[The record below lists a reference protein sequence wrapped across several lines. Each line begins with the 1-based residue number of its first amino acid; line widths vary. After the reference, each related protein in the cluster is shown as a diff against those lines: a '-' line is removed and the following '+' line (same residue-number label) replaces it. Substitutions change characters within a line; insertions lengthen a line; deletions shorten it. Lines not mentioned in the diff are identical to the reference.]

1 MAVDAAPSGRT
12 PGGRL
17 AGRWVPWLVIGLW
30 LVLAAGMVPL
40 SAKLSSV
47 TTDSAVDTLP
57 ASAESTKV
65 AVLEDSLPG
74 GEDSTFVFVYH
85 RDDGLTDADRATVER
100 HYDTLAE
107 QYPPKATA
115 ASGEAGTNDEDG
127 EDGEG
132 SPAQLST
139 DGKAMVFTLDVSTEY
154 GPPEEIVGPLRD
166 AAKDRPAGLE
176 LDVTG
181 PGAIDGDM
189 DAVFDGIDE
198 QVLLTTLAVVT
209 LLLILTY
216 RSPVLW
222 IIPLVAV
229 GAAAPTAMGTV
240 YLLVKG
246 FGIVVNDQNSA
257 LLTILV
263 FGVGTDYAL
272 LLIARYREAL
282 HQHENVRVAM
292 VHALRGAA
300 PAIVASAAT
309 VVAGLLC
316 LLVADLNST
325 SGLGPIGAAG
335 ILCALVAM
343 LTLFPAVLVVL
354 GRRIFWPAVPRF
366 STTVEEKRG
375 LWGRLG
381 TAISRRRWVATLG
394 SLGVLGVLA
403 LGLAGNTGA
412 LREQDQFL
420 SPPESVTGFTVL
432 REHFPELGGQ
442 PMTVFARPAHQKQ
455 VLDVVKD
462 TPGVAMAVPEQTTG
476 DWAGISVFP
485 EDAPDTPAEYDTI
498 KRVRTAVHAVSGA
511 EAIVGG
517 PSAENLDTEV
527 TTRHDEKLVIPLV
540 LVVVLIILGLLL
552 RAVLAP
558 LVLMATVIVS
568 FAAAFGGSVFVFD
581 TLLGFKGIDHSV
593 PLLAFLFL
601 VALGI
606 DYNIFLASRARE
618 ETVRLG
624 TREGM
629 LKALSATGGVIT
641 SAGLVL
647 AATFAVLV
655 TLPLVMMIELGFL
668 VAFGVLLDALLVRSV
683 LVPALTLL
691 IGERMWWPSRLSRPA
706 AEPPAGHQPRQQPRQ
721 PLADD
726 EESALQR

>member
-1 MAVDAAPSGRT
+1 M
-12 PGGRL
+12 
-17 AGRWVPWLVIGLW
+17 IGLW
-30 LVLAAGMVPL
+30 MALAAVMVPL
-40 SAKLSSV
+40 SGKLSSV
-47 TTDSAVDTLP
+47 TTDRAVDTLP

-74 GEDSTFVFVYH
+74 GEDNTFVFVYH
-85 RDDGLTDADRATVER
+85 RAGGMTDADRATVER
-100 HYDTLAE
+100 HYSTLAE
-107 QYPPKATA
+107 RYPPKAA
-115 ASGEAGTNDEDG
+115 AG
-127 EDGEG
+127 EDDEG
-132 SPAQLST
+132 PATRLST
-139 DGKAMVFTLDVSTEY
+139 DGRAMMFTLDVSTTHG
-154 GPPEEIVGPLRD
+154 GPEAIVGPLRD

-176 LDVTG
+176 LEVTG
-181 PGAIDGDM
+181 PAAVDGDM
-189 DAVFDGIDE
+189 DAVFDGIDL
-198 QVLLTTLAVVT
+198 QVFLTTVIVVTVLLV
-209 LLLILTY
+209 LTY

-222 IIPLVAV
+222 FIPLVVV
-229 GAAAPTAMGTV
+229 GAAALTAMATV

-272 LLIARYREAL
+272 LLIARYRETL
-282 HQHENVRVAM
+282 HHHENVRVAM

-354 GRRIFWPAVPRF
+354 GRRIFWPAIPRF
-366 STTVEEKRG
+366 STAVEEEKPG

-381 TAISRRRWVATLG
+381 STISRRRWVATLG
-394 SLGVLGVLA
+394 SFGILGVLTI
-403 LGLAGNTGA
+403 GLAGNTGA

-432 REHFPELGGQ
+432 RQHFPELGGQ
-442 PMTVFARPAHQKQ
+442 PMTVFTRPAYQER
-455 VLDVVKD
+455 VLDIVKG
-462 TPGVAMAVPEQTTG
+462 TPGVAVAVPGQTSG
-476 DWAGISVFP
+476 GWADISVFP
-485 EDAPDTPAEYDTI
+485 TDAPDTVAEYDTI

-527 TTRHDEKLVIPLV
+527 TTRRDEKLVIPLV
-540 LVVVLIILGLLL
+540 LAVVLIVLALLL
-552 RAVLAP
+552 RAIVAP

-568 FAAAFGGSVFVFD
+568 FAAAFGGSVFIFD
-581 TLLGFKGIDHSV
+581 TILGFKGVDYSV

-601 VALGI
+601 VALGV

-624 TREGM
+624 TRAGM

-647 AATFAVLV
+647 AATFAVLT
-655 TLPLVMMIELGFL
+655 TLPLVMLIEVGFL

-691 IGERMWWPSRLSRPA
+691 IGRRIWWPSRLSRPT
-706 AEPPAGHQPRQQPRQ
+706 AEPPNGPQ

-726 EESALQR
+726 EELALQR

>member
-1 MAVDAAPSGRT
+1 MSVNAAPSREA
-12 PGGRL
+12 PPGRL

-30 LVLAAGMVPL
+30 LALAAAMVPL
-40 SAKLSSV
+40 SGKLSSV
-47 TTDSAVDTLP
+47 TTDRAVDTLP

-74 GEDSTFVFVYH
+74 GEDNTFVFVYH
-85 RDDGLTDADRATVER
+85 RVGGLTDADRATVER
-100 HYDTLAE
+100 HYDTLAKR
-107 QYPPKATA
+107 YPPKTA
-115 ASGEAGTNDEDG
+115 ASGEEDD
-127 EDGEG
+127 DG
-132 SPAQLST
+132 PPTRLST
-139 DGKAMVFTLDVSTEY
+139 DGKAMLFTLDVSTTY
-154 GPPEEIVGPLRD
+154 GAAEALVGPLRD
-166 AAKDRPAGLE
+166 AAKDRPTGLE
-176 LDVTG
+176 LKVTG
-181 PGAIDGDM
+181 PAAIDGDM
-189 DAVFDGIDE
+189 DAVFDGIDL
-198 QVLLTTLAVVT
+198 QVFLTTVIVVTVLLV
-209 LLLILTY
+209 LTY

-222 IIPLVAV
+222 FVPLVVV
-229 GAAAPTAMGTV
+229 GVAALTSMATV

-272 LLIARYREAL
+272 LLIARYRETL
-282 HQHENVRVAM
+282 HHHENVRVAM
-292 VHALRGAA
+292 IHALRGAA

-316 LLVADLNST
+316 LLAADLNST

-354 GRRIFWPAVPRF
+354 GRRIFWPAIPRF
-366 STTVEEKRG
+366 STAVQDKPG

-381 TAISRRRWVATLG
+381 TAISRRRWMATLG
-394 SLGVLGVLA
+394 SFGILGVLCV
-403 LGLAGNTGA
+403 GLTGNTGA

-420 SPPESVTGFTVL
+420 SAPESVTGFTVL
-432 REHFPELGGQ
+432 RRHFPELGGQ
-442 PMTVFARPAHQKQ
+442 PMTIYTRPAYQER
-455 VLDVVKD
+455 VVDVVQR
-462 TPGVAMAVPEQTTG
+462 TPGVAVVVPGRTVRG
-476 DWAGISVFP
+476 WADISVFP
-485 EDAPDTPAEYDTI
+485 TDAPDTAAEYDTI
-498 KRVRTAVHAVSGA
+498 RRVRTAVHAVSR

-527 TTRHDEKLVIPLV
+527 TTSRDEKLVIPLV
-540 LVVVLIILGLLL
+540 LVVVLIVLGLLL
-552 RAVLAP
+552 RAIVAP
-558 LVLMATVIVS
+558 LVLMATVVVS

-581 TLLGFKGIDHSV
+581 TILGFKGVDYSV

-601 VALGI
+601 VALGV

-655 TLPLVMMIELGFL
+655 SLPLVMLIEVGFL

-691 IGERMWWPSRLSRPA
+691 IGRRIWWPSRLSRPT
-706 AEPPAGHQPRQQPRQ
+706 AEPPKGRQ

-726 EESALQR
+726 EELALQR

>member
-1 MAVDAAPSGRT
+1 M
-12 PGGRL
+12 
-17 AGRWVPWLVIGLW
+17 IGLW
-30 LVLAAGMVPL
+30 VALAAVMVPL
-40 SAKLSSV
+40 SGKLSSV
-47 TTDSAVDTLP
+47 TTDRAVDTLP

-74 GEDSTFVFVYH
+74 GEDNTFVFVYH
-85 RDDGLTDADRATVER
+85 RAGGMTDADRATVER
-100 HYDTLAE
+100 HYDTLTKR
-107 QYPPKATA
+107 YPPKAA
-115 ASGEAGTNDEDG
+115 AG
-127 EDGEG
+127 EDDEG
-132 SPAQLST
+132 PSTRLST
-139 DGKAMVFTLDVSTEY
+139 DGKAMMFTLDVSTTY
-154 GPPEEIVGPLRD
+154 GGPEAIVGPLRV
-166 AAKDRPAGLE
+166 AAKDRPAGLQ

-181 PGAIDGDM
+181 PAAVDGDM
-189 DAVFDGIDE
+189 DAVFDGIDL
-198 QVLLTTLAVVT
+198 QVFLTTVVVVT
-209 LLLILTY
+209 VLLILTY

-222 IIPLVAV
+222 FIPLVVV
-229 GAAAPTAMGTV
+229 GAAALTAMATV

-272 LLIARYREAL
+272 LLIARYRETL
-282 HQHENVRVAM
+282 HHHENVRVAM

-316 LLVADLNST
+316 LLAADLNST

-354 GRRIFWPAVPRF
+354 GRRIFWPAIPRF
-366 STTVEEKRG
+366 STAVEKKPG

-381 TAISRRRWVATLG
+381 TTISRRRWVATLG
-394 SLGVLGVLA
+394 SFGILGVLA
-403 LGLAGNTGA
+403 VGLAGNTGA
-412 LREQDQFL
+412 LRVQDQFL
-420 SPPESVTGFTVL
+420 SAPESVTGFTVL
-432 REHFPELGGQ
+432 RQHFPELGGQ
-442 PMTVFARPAHQKQ
+442 PMTVFTRPAYQER
-455 VLDVVKD
+455 VLDIVKG
-462 TPGVAMAVPEQTTG
+462 THGVAVAIPGQTSG
-476 DWAGISVFP
+476 GWADISVFP
-485 EDAPDTPAEYDTI
+485 TDAPDTVAEYDTI

-527 TTRHDEKLVIPLV
+527 TTSRDEKLVIPLV
-540 LVVVLIILGLLL
+540 LAVVLIVLGLLL
-552 RAVLAP
+552 RAIVAP

-568 FAAAFGGSVFVFD
+568 FAAAFGGSVFIFD
-581 TLLGFKGIDHSV
+581 TILGFKGIDYSV

-601 VALGI
+601 VALGV

-624 TREGM
+624 TSEGM

-647 AATFAVLV
+647 AATFAVLT
-655 TLPLVMMIELGFL
+655 TLPLVMLIEVGFL

-691 IGERMWWPSRLSRPA
+691 IGRRIWWPGRLSRPT
-706 AEPPAGHQPRQQPRQ
+706 AEPPNGPQ
-721 PLADD
+721 PLAD
-726 EESALQR
+726 EEELALQR

>member
-1 MAVDAAPSGRT
+1 M
-12 PGGRL
+12 
-17 AGRWVPWLVIGLW
+17 IGLW
-30 LVLAAGMVPL
+30 VALAAVMVPL
-40 SAKLSSV
+40 SGKLSSV
-47 TTDSAVDTLP
+47 TKDRAVDALP

-65 AVLEDSLPG
+65 AALKDRLPG
-74 GEDSTFVFVYH
+74 GEDNTFVFVYH
-85 RDDGLTDADRATVER
+85 RAGGVTDADRAAIER
-100 HYDTLAE
+100 HYHTFAKR
-107 QYPPKATA
+107 YPPQVAPQA
-115 ASGEAGTNDEDG
+115 GEH
-127 EDGEG
+127 GEG
-132 SPAQLST
+132 PPTQRSK
-139 DGKAMVFTLDVSTEY
+139 DGKAIMFTLNVSTAY
-154 GPPEEIVGPLRD
+154 GEPSVLIGPLRD
-166 AAKDRPAGLE
+166 TAKDRPAGLE

-181 PGAIDGDM
+181 PAAIDADM
-189 DAVFDGIDE
+189 DAVYDGIDV
-198 QVLLTTLAVVT
+198 QVLLTTVVVVA

-222 IIPLVAV
+222 FIPLMAV
-229 GAAAPTAMGTV
+229 GAAALTAMATV

-246 FGIVVNDQNSA
+246 FGIVINSQNSA

-272 LLIARYREAL
+272 LLIARYRETL
-282 HQHENVRVAM
+282 HHHENVRVAM

-316 LLVADLNST
+316 LLVADLNET
-325 SGLGPIGAAG
+325 RGLGPIGAAG

-354 GRRIFWPAVPRF
+354 GRRIFWPAIPRF
-366 STTVEEKRG
+366 SATIVEQKPG

-381 TAISRRRWVATLG
+381 AAISRRRWVATLA
-394 SLGVLGVLA
+394 SLGVLGVLTV
-403 LGLAGNTGA
+403 GLTGNTST

-420 SPPESVTGFTVL
+420 STPESVTGFTVL
-432 REHFPELGGQ
+432 GQHFPELGGQ
-442 PMTVFARPAHQKQ
+442 PMTVFTQPAYQER
-455 VLDVVKD
+455 VLNVVQGI
-462 TPGVAMAVPEQTTG
+462 PGVAQAIPGETRGGWV
-476 DWAGISVFP
+476 DISVFP
-485 EDAPDTPAEYDTI
+485 KDAPDTTAEYDTI
-498 KRVRTAVHAVSGA
+498 KRVRTAVHAVNGA

-517 PSAENLDTEV
+517 PSAEHLDTDV
-527 TTRHDEKLVIPLV
+527 TTRRDQKLVIPLV
-540 LVVVLIILGLLL
+540 LAVILIILGLLL
-552 RAVLAP
+552 RAIAAP
-558 LVLMATVIVS
+558 MILMATVIVS

-581 TLLGFKGIDHSV
+581 KILGFKGVDYSV
-593 PLLAFLFL
+593 PLLAFMFL
-601 VALGI
+601 VALGV

-655 TLPLVMMIELGFL
+655 SLPLVMLIELGFL

-691 IGERMWWPSRLSRPA
+691 IGRRIWWPSRLSRA
-706 AEPPAGHQPRQQPRQ
+706 AAGPPIGRHT
-721 PLADD
+721 LAD
-726 EESALQR
+726 EEEEEPALQR

>member
-1 MAVDAAPSGRT
+1 MAVNAAPSGEA
-12 PGGRL
+12 PAGRL

-30 LVLAAGMVPL
+30 LVLAVAMVPL
-40 SAKLSSV
+40 SGKLSSV

-65 AVLEDSLPG
+65 AALDDKLPG
-74 GEDSTFVFVYH
+74 GEDNTFVFVYH
-85 RDDGLTDADRATVER
+85 RAGGMTDADRATVER
-100 HYDTLAE
+100 HYDTLTKK
-107 QYPPKATA
+107 YPPKGTA
-115 ASGEAGTNDEDG
+115 AAG
-127 EDGEG
+127 EDDEG
-132 SPAQLST
+132 SPMSRSA
-139 DGKAMVFTLDVSTEY
+139 DREAMVFTLDVSMSY
-154 GPPEEIVGPLRD
+154 GPPEDLVGPVRD
-166 AAKDRPAGLE
+166 AAKDRPSGLE

-189 DAVFDGIDE
+189 DAVFDGIDT
-198 QVLLTTLAVVT
+198 QVLLTTMIVVT

-222 IIPLVAV
+222 IIPLMAV
-229 GAAAPTAMGTV
+229 GAAALTSMGTV

-246 FGIVVNDQNSA
+246 FNIVVNDQNSA

-282 HQHENVRVAM
+282 HHHENVRVAM

-300 PAIVASAAT
+300 PAIIASAAT

-354 GRRIFWPAVPRF
+354 GRRVFWPAIPRF
-366 STTVEEKRG
+366 STAVEEKPG

-381 TAISRRRWVATLG
+381 TTINRRRWVATLG

-420 SPPESVTGFTVL
+420 STPESVNGFTVM
-432 REHFPELGGQ
+432 RQHFPELGGQ
-442 PMTVFARPAHQKQ
+442 PMTIFTRPAHQER

-462 TPGVAMAVPEQTTG
+462 TRGVAEAVPEQTSG
-476 DWAGISVFP
+476 GWANISVTP
-485 EDAPDTPAEYDTI
+485 KDAPDTAAEYDTI

-527 TTRHDEKLVIPLV
+527 TTVRDEKLVIPLV

-552 RAVLAP
+552 RAILAP
-558 LVLMATVIVS
+558 LVLMTTVVIS

-581 TLLGFKGIDHSV
+581 TILGFKGIDSSV

-601 VALGI
+601 VALGV

-618 ETVRLG
+618 ETMRLG

-647 AATFAVLV
+647 AATFAVLA
-655 TLPLVMMIELGFL
+655 TLPLVMLVEVGFL

-691 IGERMWWPSRLSRPA
+691 IGRRMWWPSRLSHPA
-706 AEPPAGHQPRQQPRQ
+706 AELPDGQQ

-726 EESALQR
+726 KEPALQR

>member
-1 MAVDAAPSGRT
+1 MSVNAAT
-12 PGGRL
+12 PREVPP
-17 AGRWVPWLVIGLW
+17 GRWVPWLVIGLW
-30 LVLAAGMVPL
+30 LALAAVMVPL
-40 SAKLSSV
+40 SGKLSSV
-47 TTDSAVDTLP
+47 TTDRAVDTLP

-74 GEDSTFVFVYH
+74 GEDNTFVFVYH
-85 RDDGLTDADRATVER
+85 RAGGLTGADRATVER
-100 HYDTLAE
+100 HYKTLAE
-107 QYPPKATA
+107 RYPPKAA
-115 ASGEAGTNDEDG
+115 AGEADEG
-127 EDGEG
+127 
-132 SPAQLST
+132 PATRLST
-139 DGKAMVFTLDVSTEY
+139 DGEAMMFTLDVSTAY
-154 GPPEEIVGPLRD
+154 GAPEAVVGPLRD

-176 LDVTG
+176 LEVTG
-181 PGAIDGDM
+181 PAAIDGDM
-189 DAVFDGIDE
+189 DAVFDGIDL
-198 QVLLTTLAVVT
+198 QVFLTTVIVVT
-209 LLLILTY
+209 VLLILTY

-222 IIPLVAV
+222 FIPLMAV
-229 GAAAPTAMGTV
+229 GAAALTAMATV
-240 YLLVKG
+240 YLLVKS

-282 HQHENVRVAM
+282 HHHENVRVAM

-354 GRRIFWPAVPRF
+354 GRRVFWPAIPRF
-366 STTVEEKRG
+366 STAVQDNPG

-394 SLGVLGVLA
+394 SLGVLGALA
-403 LGLAGNTGA
+403 IGLTGDTGA

-420 SPPESVTGFTVL
+420 SAPESVTGFTVL
-432 REHFPELGGQ
+432 RQHFPELGGQ
-442 PMTVFARPAHQKQ
+442 PMTIYTRPAYQER
-455 VLDVVKD
+455 VTDIVKR
-462 TPGVAMAVPEQTTG
+462 TPGVAEVVPGRTVG
-476 DWAGISVFP
+476 GWADISVFP
-485 EDAPDTPAEYDTI
+485 ADAPDTAAEYDTI
-498 KRVRTAVHAVSGA
+498 KRVRTAVHGVNGA

-527 TTRHDEKLVIPLV
+527 TTSRDEKRVIPLV
-540 LVVVLIILGLLL
+540 LAVVLIVLGLLL
-552 RAVLAP
+552 RAIVAP

-568 FAAAFGGSVFVFD
+568 FAAALGGSVFVFD
-581 TLLGFKGIDHSV
+581 TILGFDGIDYSV

-601 VALGI
+601 VALGV

-618 ETVRLG
+618 ETARLG

-647 AATFAVLV
+647 AATFAVLA
-655 TLPLVMMIELGFL
+655 TLPLVMLVEVGFL

-691 IGERMWWPSRLSRPA
+691 IGRRIWWPSRLSRPA
-706 AEPPAGHQPRQQPRQ
+706 ATPPIRRHT
-721 PLADD
+721 LAD
-726 EESALQR
+726 EEEPALQR

>member
-1 MAVDAAPSGRT
+1 M
-12 PGGRL
+12 
-17 AGRWVPWLVIGLW
+17 IGLW
-30 LVLAAGMVPL
+30 LVLAVVMVPL
-40 SAKLSSV
+40 SGKLSSV
-47 TTDSAVDTLP
+47 TTDKAVDTLP
-57 ASAESTKV
+57 AGAESTKV

-74 GEDSTFVFVYH
+74 GEDNTFVFVYH
-85 RDDGLTDADRATVER
+85 RAGGLTGADRATIER
-100 HYDTLAE
+100 HHNTLAGR
-107 QYPPKATA
+107 YPPKAA
-115 ASGEAGTNDEDG
+115 AG
-127 EDGEG
+127 EDDEG
-132 SPAQLST
+132 PATRLST
-139 DGKAMVFTLDVSTEY
+139 DGKAMMFTLDVSTTY
-154 GPPEEIVGPLRD
+154 GAPEAIVGPLRD
-166 AAKDRPAGLE
+166 AAKDRPTGLE

-181 PGAIDGDM
+181 PAAIDGDM
-189 DAVFDGIDE
+189 DAVFDGIDL
-198 QVLLTTLAVVT
+198 QVFLTTIIVVT
-209 LLLILTY
+209 VLLILTY

-222 IIPLVAV
+222 FVPLVAV
-229 GAAAPTAMGTV
+229 GAAALTAMATV

-282 HQHENVRVAM
+282 HHHENVRVAM

-335 ILCALVAM
+335 ILCALAAM

-354 GRRIFWPAVPRF
+354 GRRIFWPAIPRF
-366 STTVEEKRG
+366 STAAQDKAG

-381 TAISRRRWVATLG
+381 TGINRRRWVATLG

-403 LGLAGNTGA
+403 IGLTGNTGA

-420 SPPESVTGFTVL
+420 SAPESVTGFTVL
-432 REHFPELGGQ
+432 RRHFPELGGQ
-442 PMTVFARPAHQKQ
+442 PMTIYTRPAYQER
-455 VLDVVKD
+455 VVD
-462 TPGVAMAVPEQTTG
+462 IAERTPGVAEAVPG
-476 DWAGISVFP
+476 KAVGGWAEISVFP
-485 EDAPDTPAEYDTI
+485 TDAPDTAAEYDTI
-498 KRVRTAVHAVSGA
+498 KRVRTGVHGVFGA
-511 EAIVGG
+511 QAIVGG

-527 TTRHDEKLVIPLV
+527 TTRRDEKRVIPLV
-540 LVVVLIILGLLL
+540 LAVVLIVLGLLL
-552 RAVLAP
+552 RAIVAP
-558 LVLMATVIVS
+558 LVLMATVIIS

-581 TLLGFKGIDHSV
+581 TILGFKGIDSSV

-601 VALGI
+601 VALGV

-624 TREGM
+624 SREGM
-629 LKALSATGGVIT
+629 LKALTATGGVIT

-647 AATFAVLV
+647 AATFAVLA
-655 TLPLVMMIELGFL
+655 TLPLVMLVEVGFL

-691 IGERMWWPSRLSRPA
+691 IGRRIWWPSPLSRPA
-706 AEPPAGHQPRQQPRQ
+706 AGPPTDRHT
-721 PLADD
+721 LAD
-726 EESALQR
+726 EEEPALQG

>member
-1 MAVDAAPSGRT
+1 MAVNAAPSGKV
-12 PGGRL
+12 PAGRL
-17 AGRWVPWLVIGLW
+17 AGRWVPWLVIGFW
-30 LVLAAGMVPL
+30 LVLAAAMVPL
-40 SAKLSSV
+40 SGKLSSV

-65 AVLEDSLPG
+65 AVLDDSLPG
-74 GEDSTFVFVYH
+74 GDNNTFVFVYH
-85 RDDGLTDADRATVER
+85 RAGGMTDADRATVKR
-100 HYDTLAE
+100 HYNTLAKR
-107 QYPPKATA
+107 YPPKAA
-115 ASGEAGTNDEDG
+115 AAG
-127 EDGEG
+127 EDDEG
-132 SPAQLST
+132 SPTSPST
-139 DGKAMVFTLDVSTEY
+139 DGKAMLFTLPVSTTY
-154 GPPEEIVGPLRD
+154 GAPETLVGPLRD

-189 DAVFDGIDE
+189 DAVFDGIDL
-198 QVLLTTLAVVT
+198 QVFLTTLVVVT

-222 IIPLVAV
+222 LIPLMAV
-229 GAAAPTAMGTV
+229 GAAALTAMATV

-246 FGIVVNDQNSA
+246 FGIVINSQNSA

-272 LLIARYREAL
+272 LLISRYREAL
-282 HQHENVRVAM
+282 HHHENVRVAM

-354 GRRIFWPAVPRF
+354 GRRIFWPAIPRF
-366 STTVEEKRG
+366 STAVEEKPG

-381 TAISRRRWVATLG
+381 TAISRRGWVAALG

-420 SPPESVTGFTVL
+420 SAPESVTGFTVL
-432 REHFPELGGQ
+432 RQHFPELRGQ
-442 PMTVFARPAHQKQ
+442 PMTVFTRPAHQER
-455 VLDVVKD
+455 VLGIVKD
-462 TPGVAMAVPEQTTG
+462 TRGVALAIPEQTSG
-476 DWAGISVFP
+476 GWANISVFP
-485 EDAPDTPAEYDTI
+485 KDAPDTAAEYDTI

-527 TTRHDEKLVIPLV
+527 TTSRDEKLVIPLV
-540 LVVVLIILGLLL
+540 LAVVLIVLGLLL
-552 RAVLAP
+552 RSIVAP
-558 LVLMATVIVS
+558 LILMATVIVS
-568 FAAAFGGSVFVFD
+568 FAAAVGGSVFVFD
-581 TLLGFKGIDHSV
+581 TILGFKGIDYSV
-593 PLLAFLFL
+593 PLLAFMFL
-601 VALGI
+601 VALGV

-655 TLPLVMMIELGFL
+655 SLPLVMLIEVGFL

-683 LVPALTLL
+683 LVPALTLV
-691 IGERMWWPSRLSRPA
+691 IDRRIWWPSRLSAPT
-706 AEPPAGHQPRQQPRQ
+706 AEPPNGQQS
-721 PLADD
+721 LADD
-726 EESALQR
+726 EELALQR

>member
-1 MAVDAAPSGRT
+1 MAVNAAPSREA
-12 PGGRL
+12 PAGRL

-30 LVLAAGMVPL
+30 LVLAAFMVPL
-40 SAKLSSV
+40 SGKLSSV

-65 AVLEDSLPG
+65 AVLEDSLPEG
-74 GEDSTFVFVYH
+74 DDNTFVFVYH
-85 RDDGLTDADRATVER
+85 RAGGMTDADRATVER
-100 HYDTLAE
+100 HYNTLAE
-107 QYPPKATA
+107 RYSPKEDA
-115 ASGEAGTNDEDG
+115 AG
-127 EDGEG
+127 EDDEG
-132 SPAQLST
+132 PPTSPST
-139 DGKAMVFTLDVSTEY
+139 DGQAMMFTLEVSTAY
-154 GPPEEIVGPLRD
+154 GAPEDIVGPLRD
-166 AAKDRPAGLE
+166 AAKDRPSGLE

-189 DAVFDGIDE
+189 DAVFDGIDV
-198 QVLLTTLAVVT
+198 QVLLTTIVVVT
-209 LLLILTY
+209 ILLILTY

-222 IIPLVAV
+222 IIPLLAV
-229 GAAAPTAMGTV
+229 GAAALTSMGTV

-282 HQHENVRVAM
+282 HHHENVRVAM
-292 VHALRGAA
+292 VHALRSAA
-300 PAIVASAAT
+300 PAVVASAAT

-325 SGLGPIGAAG
+325 SGLGPVGAAG

-354 GRRIFWPAVPRF
+354 GRRIFWPAIPRF
-366 STTVEEKRG
+366 STTAAEEKPG

-381 TAISRRRWVATLG
+381 AAISRRRWVATLG

-420 SPPESVTGFTVL
+420 SAPESVTGFTVL
-432 REHFPELGGQ
+432 RQHFPELGGQ
-442 PMTVFARPAHQKQ
+442 PMTIFTRPAHQER
-455 VLDVVKD
+455 VLDIVKD
-462 TPGVAMAVPEQTTG
+462 TRGVALAVPEQTSG
-476 DWAGISVFP
+476 GWANISVFP
-485 EDAPDTPAEYDTI
+485 KDAPDTVAEYDTI
-498 KRVRTAVHAVSGA
+498 ERVRTAVHAVSGA

-527 TTRHDEKLVIPLV
+527 TTKRDEKLVIPLV
-540 LVVVLIILGLLL
+540 LAVVLIVLGLLL
-552 RAVLAP
+552 RAIVAP

-581 TLLGFKGIDHSV
+581 TILGFKGVDSSV

-601 VALGI
+601 VALGV

-618 ETVRLG
+618 ETMRLG

-647 AATFAVLV
+647 AATFAVLA
-655 TLPLVMMIELGFL
+655 TLPLVMLIEVGFL

-691 IGERMWWPSRLSRPA
+691 IGRRIWWPSRLSRPA
-706 AEPPAGHQPRQQPRQ
+706 EELPDGQSIADGEEP
-721 PLADD
+721 
-726 EESALQR
+726 ALQR